1 MTSLENINTIVFDC
15 DGVMFQTEEL
25 NRKYYNAILEKFGLP
40 EMTDSQAEFAK
51 MHTGEDS
58 MKHIFQNT
66 GIDPELI
73 NRERRKIPYINF
85 VPFMEMTENFM
96 ELLKFL
102 KKNNFKTGIATNRS
116 NTMDRVMETFGLNE
130 YFDILVTASDVEN
143 AKPHPE
149 QLFKIRDYL
158 QISFDNMIY
167 VGDSSLDQI
176 AANEAGVKFIAFCNE
191 KLEADFHI
199 CDMLEIKNLLSQKTG

>member
-1 MTSLENINTIVFDC
+1 MHSLQNINTVVFDC

-25 NRKYYNAILEKFGLP
+25 NRKYYNAILERLNLP
-40 EMTDSQAEFAK
+40 PMTDAQAEFVK

-58 MKHIFQNT
+58 IKHLFENRN
-66 GIDPELI
+66 IDPELI
-73 NRERRKIPYINF
+73 RKERKRVPYIEF
-85 VPFMEMTENFM
+85 VPYMEMTQHFL

-102 KKNNFKTGIATNRS
+102 RKNSFKTGIATNRS
-116 NTMDRVMETFGLNE
+116 NTMDRVMDTFGLNE
-130 YFDILVTASDVEN
+130 YFDIVVTASDVEN

-158 QISFDNMIY
+158 GISFDNMIY

-176 AANEAGVKFIAFCNE
+176 AADEAGVKFIAFCNE
-191 KLEADFHI
+191 KLKADFHI
-199 CDMLEIKNLLSQKTG
+199 CDMLEIKNLLAKSC